1 MKHRENTWGWMLAV
15 DFFFAG
21 MGGGMLL
28 ITGLGGL
35 FFGEGSL
42 SFLGVLLGP
51 IFIAIGAGF
60 LILELGRPF
69 QAWRVFLNP
78 KAILTFGAWNMLLAI
93 GCGLIYTSF
102 TIPAFAWSGW
112 VVGRKILAI
121 LCVIFGLIVAAYP
134 GILLGRHK
142 SRPFWTG
149 PAILVL
155 FLLSS
160 LATGSAAQL
169 ISGLVLPPSRL
180 ALMNGMAAL
189 TAGLL
194 GFQLVLWPTYIW
206 IKRTGSTT
214 REAESALKWIKGDL
228 AFGFWFGFL
237 FAETLFP
244 IILML
249 LPGGFAHAMGAILL
263 LLGGL
268 WMRLKVIETGNQRTW
283 LPGEER
289 YRSRLPA
296 GDEAFLKAWSRKR
309 S

>member
-1 MKHRENTWGWMLAV
+1 MLAV

-28 ITGLGGL
+28 ITGLGDL
-35 FFGEGSL
+35 FFGEGIL
-42 SFLGVLLGP
+42 SFLGLLLGP
-51 IFIAIGAGF
+51 IFIAVGAGF

-78 KAILTFGAWNMLLAI
+78 KAILTIGAWNMMLAI
-93 GCGLIYTSF
+93 GCGLIYASF
-102 TIPAFAWSGW
+102 SIPALTWSSW
-112 VVGRKILAI
+112 IVGRKILAI
-121 LCVIFGLIVAAYP
+121 LCVIFGFVVAAYP

-160 LATGSAAQL
+160 LATGSAGQL
-169 ISGLVLPPSRL
+169 LSGLVLPPSRL
-180 ALMNGMAAL
+180 DLMNILAPI

-194 GFQLVLWPTYIW
+194 GFQLVFWLTYIW

-214 REAESALKWIKGDL
+214 READTALKWIKGDL

-237 FAETLFP
+237 FAGTLFP

-249 LPGGFAHAMGAILL
+249 LPGGFAHAIGAILPAS
-263 LLGGL
+263 G
-268 WMRLKVIETGNQRTW
+268 WSVDAIEGN
-283 LPGEER
+283 
-289 YRSRLPA
+289 
-296 GDEAFLKAWSRKR
+296 
-309 S
+309 